1 MKYNKKLEKI
11 AASYHLKTKLND
23 MHIEN
28 FNQHYYAEWLL
39 KFVKNKKEILEM
51 GYGDGILTSCLAS
64 RYKTKLHL
72 IEGSEI
78 LAKKAKKKHKNI
90 VVINKLFENYE
101 PKKKYDYIIASHVLE
116 HVDNPILVL
125 KKIKSWMHSKS
136 LCIVHVP
143 IRTSYHRQLAVIMKL
158 QKKLDT
164 PSKRDH
170 EVGHQRVYS
179 INGMKEDL
187 KKSGFKIIETKGFFL
202 KFLPNSMMLN
212 FSKNL
217 IMALNK
223 IAEKTVPA
231 LCANVSFVIKKKD
244 LDD

>member
-1 MKYNKKLEKI
+1 MKNNNNLEKI

-28 FNQHYYAEWLL
+28 FNQHYYAKWLSR
-39 KFVKNKKEILEM
+39 FFKNKKSILEM
-51 GYGDGILTSCLAS
+51 GYGDGILTSYLAS
-64 RYKTKLHL
+64 RHKTKLHL
-72 IEGSEI
+72 LEGSEI
-78 LAKKAKKKHKNI
+78 LAKKAKKHHKNI
-90 VVINKLFENYE
+90 VVINEFFENHK
-101 PKKKYDYIIASHVLE
+101 PKKKYDFIIASHILE
-116 HVDNPILVL
+116 HVDNPVLVL

-143 IRTSYHRQLAVIMKL
+143 VRTSYHRQLAVIMKL

-164 PSKRDH
+164 LSKRDH
-170 EVGHQRVYS
+170 VVGHQRVYS
-179 INGMKEDL
+179 INSMKVDL
-187 KKSGFKIIETKGFFL
+187 KKSGFKIIEIKGFFL

-223 IAEKTVPA
+223 IADRTDPA
-231 LCANVSFVIKKKD
+231 LCANVSFVIKK
-244 LDD
+244 